1 MSYQK
6 QTFQSGQVLLA
17 SQLNAMDDQIA
28 ANEGA
33 IAANAEAISAN
44 AEAIAANAEAIGQKV
59 SQEQL
64 TEAVQLAKEGTV
76 SYQNA
81 QALTQE
87 QKQQA
92 RQNIGSADGEAT
104 EESLG
109 AVRKWIFDSSEVE
122 FVFGHLSTTSDVE
135 SNYNKNICFKEKI
148 FSRKGARFYVDEGYK
163 YQISRYKVEDKTA
176 IERVYWMQSDFVYV
190 LEEDCYI
197 RVEISDVNET
207 VQTDLSISEH
217 LHCEMFSD
225 ALNVKLA
232 KIRDEIQNLG
242 RVEIDNFTARAIISI
257 GNYSIGETVN
267 MEPEALSYMKVA
279 IVECTEGD
287 QFLICAKGG
296 VGPRV
301 YGFVD
306 GDNRLLSLAEAGTA
320 EKDIERTVTAPENA
334 AKLVINT
341 QDMTAKSYRLDI
353 TGKNMKDIGQLRKQM
368 SEKEALE
375 AEQRDDTLKQTSNLV
390 NALGLDAFRGKTME
404 LCAPNQYTAWPFV
417 CGVDGKLVC
426 VYSRGLSHE
435 DNVNPSIFSRVSHN
449 GVIWSAERQII
460 NTAGTRDTITGKGKD
475 ENGSMIFWDRKG
487 GPGGGTSV
495 HHLYRTTDGYHF
507 EQVSAP
513 SFSTVPAH
521 VGDIIHVPEH
531 GLMCFFNTA
540 GSPRTWGVL
549 KSQDNGLTWTQEAI
563 EADIEGGD
571 CPVEMSPVYLGEGKI
586 LVIGRQ
592 DENDNGMFQIQ
603 SSDYGETWSKTVTN
617 ITGVRYITPSLVYD
631 EAGSALNLYYYDR
644 GTGILK
650 KRTADA
656 SSVWDAPTSWPDA
669 VNIATGY
676 GKWQDAGNVNACAFG
691 AIQFAAFYSGNE
703 TDTGIYGT
711 II

>member
-6 QTFQSGQVLLA
+6 QDFQSGQVLLA

-28 ANEGA
+28 ANE
-33 IAANAEAISAN
+33 EK
-44 AEAIAANAEAIGQKV
+44 IGEKV
-59 SQEQL
+59 TQEQL
-64 TEAVQLAKEGTV
+64 TNAVRLAKEGTV
-76 SYQNA
+76 SHQNA
-81 QALTQE
+81 QELTQE

-92 RQNIGSADGEAT
+92 RQNIGAADGEAT

-109 AVRKWIFDSSEVE
+109 AVRKWIYDNSEVE
-122 FVFGHLSTTSDVE
+122 FVFGHLSADSIVT
-135 SNYNKNICFKEKI
+135 SNYQKNICFKEKI
-148 FSRKGARFYVDEGYK
+148 FARKGARIYVDEGYK
-163 YQISRYKVEDKTA
+163 YQISRYKLEDKTA
-176 IERVYWMQSDFVYV
+176 IERIAWMQSDFVYV
-190 LEEDCYI
+190 LKEDCYI

-207 VQTDLSISEH
+207 VLTNLSISKH

-225 ALNVKLA
+225 ALNVKLE
-232 KIRDEIQNLG
+232 KIRDEIRDLG
-242 RVEIDNFTARAIISI
+242 RIEIDNFTAGAKINL

-267 MEPEALSYMKVA
+267 LEPEALSYMKVA
-279 IVECTEGD
+279 IVDCTEGD
-287 QFLICAKGG
+287 QFLICANGG
-296 VGPRV
+296 IGPRV
-301 YGFVD
+301 YGFLD
-306 GDNRLLSLAEAGTA
+306 GDNRLLSIAEVGTA
-320 EKDIERTVTAPENA
+320 EKYIERIVTAPENS

-341 QDMTAKSYRLDI
+341 QDMNAKSYKLDI
-353 TGKNMKDIGQLRKQM
+353 LEKNMKDIGLLRKQM
-368 SEKEALE
+368 SEKETLE
-375 AEQRDDTLKQTSNLV
+375 AEQLDDMLKQTSNLV
-390 NALGLDAFRGKTME
+390 NALGMDSFRGKTME
-404 LCAPNQYTAWPFV
+404 LCSPNQYTAWPFV

-435 DNVNPSIFSRVSHN
+435 DNVNPSIFARVSHN
-449 GVIWSAERQII
+449 GVIWSAEKQII

-495 HHLYRTTDGYHF
+495 HHLYRTADGYHF

-521 VGDIIHVPEH
+521 IGDIIHVPEH

-563 EADIEGGD
+563 EADIEGGN
-571 CPVEMSPVYLGEGKI
+571 CPMEMSPVYLGEGKI

-592 DENDNGMFQIQ
+592 DENENGMFQIQ
-603 SSDYGETWSKTVTN
+603 SNDYGETWSKTVTN
-617 ITGVRYITPSLVYD
+617 ITGVRYMTPSVVFD
-631 EAGSALNLYYYDR
+631 EASSALSLYYYDR

-656 SSVWDAPTSWPDA
+656 SAIWDAPTLWSDA
-669 VNIATGY
+669 ANIAVGY

-691 AIQFAAFYSGNE
+691 NIQFAAFYSGNE

-711 II
+711 IV

>member
-6 QTFQSGQVLLA
+6 QDFQSGQVLLA

-28 ANEGA
+28 ANE
-33 IAANAEAISAN
+33 EK
-44 AEAIAANAEAIGQKV
+44 IGEKV
-59 SQEQL
+59 TQEQL
-64 TEAVQLAKEGTV
+64 TNAVRLAKEGTV
-76 SYQNA
+76 SHQNA
-81 QALTQE
+81 QELTQE

-92 RQNIGSADGEAT
+92 RQNIGAADGEAT

-109 AVRKWIFDSSEVE
+109 AVRKWIYDNSEVE
-122 FVFGHLSTTSDVE
+122 FVFGHLSADSIVT
-135 SNYNKNICFKEKI
+135 SNYQKNICFKEKI
-148 FSRKGARFYVDEGYK
+148 FARKGARIYVDEGYK

-176 IERVYWMQSDFVYV
+176 IERIAWMQSDFVYV
-190 LEEDCYI
+190 LKEDCYI

-207 VQTDLSISEH
+207 VLTNLSISKH

-225 ALNVKLA
+225 ALNVKLE
-232 KIRDEIQNLG
+232 KIRDEIRDLG
-242 RVEIDNFTARAIISI
+242 RIEIDNFTAGAKINL

-267 MEPEALSYMKVA
+267 LEPEALSYMKFA
-279 IVECTEGD
+279 IVDCTEGD
-287 QFLICAKGG
+287 QFLICANGG
-296 VGPRV
+296 IGPRV
-301 YGFVD
+301 YGFLD
-306 GDNRLLSLAEAGTA
+306 GDNRLLSIAEVGTA
-320 EKDIERTVTAPENA
+320 EKYIERIVTAPENS

-341 QDMTAKSYRLDI
+341 QDMNAKSYQLDI
-353 TGKNMKDIGQLRKQM
+353 LEKNMKDIGLLRKQM
-368 SEKEALE
+368 SEKETLE
-375 AEQRDDTLKQTSNLV
+375 AEQLDDMLKQTSNLV
-390 NALGLDAFRGKTME
+390 NALGMDSFRGKTME
-404 LCAPNQYTAWPFV
+404 LCSPNQYTAWPFV
-417 CGVDGKLVC
+417 CGVGGKLVC

-435 DNVNPSIFSRVSHN
+435 DNVNPSIFARVSHN
-449 GVIWSAERQII
+449 GVIWSAEKQII

-495 HHLYRTTDGYHF
+495 HHLYRTADGYHF

-521 VGDIIHVPEH
+521 IGDIIHVPEH

-563 EADIEGGD
+563 EADIEGGN
-571 CPVEMSPVYLGEGKI
+571 CPMEMSPVYLGEGKI

-592 DENDNGMFQIQ
+592 DENENGMFQIQ
-603 SSDYGETWSKTVTN
+603 SNDYGETWSKTVTN
-617 ITGVRYITPSLVYD
+617 ITGVRYMTPSVVFD
-631 EAGSALNLYYYDR
+631 EASSALSLYYYDR

-656 SSVWDAPTSWPDA
+656 SAIWDAPTLWSDA
-669 VNIATGY
+669 ANIAVGY

-691 AIQFAAFYSGNE
+691 NIQFAAFYSGNE

-711 II
+711 IV

>member
-6 QTFQSGQVLLA
+6 QDFQSGQVLLA

-28 ANEGA
+28 ANE
-33 IAANAEAISAN
+33 EK
-44 AEAIAANAEAIGQKV
+44 IGEKV
-59 SQEQL
+59 TQEQL
-64 TEAVQLAKEGTV
+64 TNAVRLAKEGTV
-76 SYQNA
+76 SHQNA
-81 QALTQE
+81 QELTQG

-92 RQNIGSADGEAT
+92 RQNIGAADGEAT

-109 AVRKWIFDSSEVE
+109 AVRKWIYDNSEVE
-122 FVFGHLSTTSDVE
+122 FVFGHLSADSIVT
-135 SNYNKNICFKEKI
+135 SNYQKNICFKEKI
-148 FSRKGARFYVDEGYK
+148 FARKGARIYVDEGYK

-176 IERVYWMQSDFVYV
+176 IERIAWMQSDFVYV
-190 LEEDCYI
+190 LKEDCYI

-207 VQTDLSISEH
+207 VLTNLSISKH

-225 ALNVKLA
+225 ALNVKLE
-232 KIRDEIQNLG
+232 KIRDEIRDLG
-242 RVEIDNFTARAIISI
+242 RIEIDNFTAGAKINL

-267 MEPEALSYMKVA
+267 LEPEALSYMKFA
-279 IVECTEGD
+279 IVDCTEGD
-287 QFLICAKGG
+287 QFLICANGG
-296 VGPRV
+296 IGPRV
-301 YGFVD
+301 YGFLD
-306 GDNRLLSLAEAGTA
+306 GDNRLLSIAEVGTA
-320 EKDIERTVTAPENA
+320 EKYIERIVTAPENS

-341 QDMTAKSYRLDI
+341 QDMNAKSYQLDI
-353 TGKNMKDIGQLRKQM
+353 LGKNMKDIGLLRKQM

-375 AEQRDDTLKQTSNLV
+375 AEQLDDMLKQTSNLV
-390 NALGLDAFRGKTME
+390 NALGMDSFRGKTME
-404 LCAPNQYTAWPFV
+404 LCSPNQYTAWPFV

-435 DNVNPSIFSRVSHN
+435 DNVNPSIFARVSHN
-449 GVIWSAERQII
+449 GVIWSAEKQII

-495 HHLYRTTDGYHF
+495 HHLYRTADGYHF

-521 VGDIIHVPEH
+521 IGDIIHVPEH

-549 KSQDNGLTWTQEAI
+549 KSQDNGLTWTQEVI
-563 EADIEGGD
+563 EADIEGGN
-571 CPVEMSPVYLGEGKI
+571 CPMEMSPVYLGEGKI

-592 DENDNGMFQIQ
+592 DENENGMFQIQ
-603 SSDYGETWSKTVTN
+603 SNDYGETWSKTVTN
-617 ITGVRYITPSLVYD
+617 ITGVRYMTPSVVFD
-631 EAGSALNLYYYDR
+631 EASSALSLYYYDR

-656 SSVWDAPTSWPDA
+656 SAIWDAPTLWSDA
-669 VNIATGY
+669 ANIAVGY

-691 AIQFAAFYSGNE
+691 NIQFAAFYSGNE

-711 II
+711 IV

>member
-6 QTFQSGQVLLA
+6 QDFQSGQVLLA

-28 ANEGA
+28 ANE
-33 IAANAEAISAN
+33 EK
-44 AEAIAANAEAIGQKV
+44 IGENV
-59 SQEQL
+59 TQEQL
-64 TEAVQLAKEGTV
+64 TNAVRLAKEGTV
-76 SYQNA
+76 SHQNA
-81 QALTQE
+81 QELTQG

-92 RQNIGSADGEAT
+92 RQNIGAADGEAT

-109 AVRKWIFDSSEVE
+109 AVRKWIYDNSEVE
-122 FVFGHLSTTSDVE
+122 FVFGHLSADSIVT
-135 SNYNKNICFKEKI
+135 SNYQKNICFKEKI
-148 FSRKGARFYVDEGYK
+148 FARKGARIYVDEGYK

-176 IERVYWMQSDFVYV
+176 IERIAWMQSDFVYV
-190 LEEDCYI
+190 LKEDCYI

-207 VQTDLSISEH
+207 VLTNLSISKH

-225 ALNVKLA
+225 ALNVKLE
-232 KIRDEIQNLG
+232 KIRDEIRDLG
-242 RVEIDNFTARAIISI
+242 RIEIDNFTAGAKINL

-267 MEPEALSYMKVA
+267 LEPEALSYMKFA
-279 IVECTEGD
+279 IVDCTEGD
-287 QFLICAKGG
+287 QFLICANGG
-296 VGPRV
+296 IGPRV
-301 YGFVD
+301 YGFLD
-306 GDNRLLSLAEAGTA
+306 GDNRLLSIAEVGTA
-320 EKDIERTVTAPENA
+320 EKYIERIVTAPENS

-341 QDMTAKSYRLDI
+341 QDMNAKSYKLDI
-353 TGKNMKDIGQLRKQM
+353 LEKNMKDIGLLRKQM

-375 AEQRDDTLKQTSNLV
+375 AEQLDDMLKQTSNLV
-390 NALGLDAFRGKTME
+390 NALGMDSFRGKTME
-404 LCAPNQYTAWPFV
+404 LCSPNQYTAWPFV

-435 DNVNPSIFSRVSHN
+435 DNVNPSIFARVSHN
-449 GVIWSAERQII
+449 GVIWSAEKQII

-495 HHLYRTTDGYHF
+495 HHLYRTADGYHF

-521 VGDIIHVPEH
+521 IGDIIHVPEH

-549 KSQDNGLTWTQEAI
+549 KSQDNGLTWTQEVI
-563 EADIEGGD
+563 EADIEGGN
-571 CPVEMSPVYLGEGKI
+571 CPMEMSPVYLGEGKI

-592 DENDNGMFQIQ
+592 DENENGMFQIQ
-603 SSDYGETWSKTVTN
+603 SNDYGETWSKTVTN
-617 ITGVRYITPSLVYD
+617 ITGVRYMTPSVVFD
-631 EAGSALNLYYYDR
+631 EASSALSLYYYDR

-656 SSVWDAPTSWPDA
+656 SAIWDAPTLWSDA
-669 VNIATGY
+669 ANIAVGY

-691 AIQFAAFYSGNE
+691 NIQFAAFYSGNE

-711 II
+711 IV